1 MAARQHATSSAII
14 DAMVAF
20 NVRNV
25 PGPVAS
31 ALRERATRHGH
42 SLQQELLLILEA
54 AAVEPVTDLAP
65 LPPIRLHTVRSGAT
79 STWSRDSI
87 YGEDGR

>member
-1 MAARQHATSSAII
+1 MFSSSAII

-31 ALRERATRHGH
+31 ALRERAIRPGH
-42 SLQQELLLILEA
+42 SPQHELLLILEA
-54 AAVEPVTDLAP
+54 AAAEPVTDPAP
-65 LPPIRLHTVRSGAT
+65 PPPIRLHTVRSGTA
-79 STWSRDSI
+79 STWSRESVYDD
-87 YGEDGR
+87 DGR